1 MKLQNRFFILYTSSV
16 LAFFQFGQLSAQE
29 LERVTGLVLA
39 DGWQAVQ
46 ANCTECHSALLITQ
60 NSGSREVRESRI
72 RWMQDTQGLQELA
85 PELEATI
92 LDYLEEHY
100 DQKDSTRRAPLSKHL
115 LPENPYES
123 NGE

>member
-1 MKLQNRFFILYTSSV
+1 MQLRNQFFFLFIGSV
-16 LAFFQFGQLSAQE
+16 LAFSQHSQLYAQE

-60 NSGSREVRESRI
+60 NSGSRAVWESRI
-72 RWMQDTQGLQELA
+72 RWMQDTQGLHELS

-92 LDYLEEHY
+92 LDYLEEY
-100 DQKDSTRRAPLSKHL
+100 YGQKDSARRASLPQHL
-115 LPENPYES
+115 LPVNPYES